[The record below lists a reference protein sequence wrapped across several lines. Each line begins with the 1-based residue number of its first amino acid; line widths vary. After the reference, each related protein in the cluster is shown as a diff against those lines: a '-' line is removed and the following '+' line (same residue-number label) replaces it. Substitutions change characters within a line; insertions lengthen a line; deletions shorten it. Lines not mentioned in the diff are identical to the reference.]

1 MQKKSLMPLLM
12 ITLAGPLLAQY
23 GAPDG
28 QWHTWG
34 GDHGFTRYTALDQIS
49 ASNVQ
54 QLQVVWR

>member
-28 QWHTWG
+28 QWHT
-34 GDHGFTRYTALDQIS
+34 
-49 ASNVQ
+49 
-54 QLQVVWR
+54 